1 MNSVVNYYGMP
12 IKTVQYGQFK
22 IDYVNWDKGF
32 RLLEVNQKPHN
43 LMVNYD
49 FSFFMNV
56 LLKLRKEGEI

>member
-1 MNSVVNYYGMP
+1 MNSVVSYYGMP
-12 IKTVQYGQFK
+12 IKTVQYEQFK